1 MGSSSCKS
9 EQRSGSCLEC
19 STTVGQVSIQAFG
32 PEDGPV
38 ILALHGL
45 SSASFIIREWD
56 SLAESLAESGFR
68 VLLPNF
74 HSNSAAAPRLFG
86 PTRVVPVLLQILQS
100 FSPERQVVL
109 MGKSWG
115 GAVAAEF
122 AAAHPAVVKQLVLVC
137 PAIRVLKGKEAE
149 AIRELRMPLLLLW
162 ARDDWMTWFSSSQVF
177 CDNCPRVSLI
187 AVQRG
192 GHRILP
198 DYTGYVLNFLRD

>member
-1 MGSSSCKS
+1 MGSSCKG

-19 STTVGQVSIQAFG
+19 STTVGQLSIQAFG

-38 ILALHGL
+38 IFALHGL

-56 SLAESLAESGFR
+56 SLAESLAASGYR

-74 HSNSAAAPRLFG
+74 HSNSAVAPRLLG
-86 PTRVVPVLLQILQS
+86 PTHADPVLLQILQS
-100 FSPERQVVL
+100 FAPERQVVL

-122 AAAHPAVVKQLVLVC
+122 AASHPAVVKQLVLVC
-137 PAIRVLKGKEAE
+137 PAIRVVKGKEAV
-149 AIRELRMPLLLLW
+149 IRELKMPLLLLW
-162 ARDDWMTWFSSSQVF
+162 AKDDWVTWFSSSQVF
-177 CDNCPRVSLI
+177 CDNCPHVSLM
-187 AVQRG
+187 AVQHG

-198 DYTGYVLNFLRD
+198 DYTEYVLNFLRD